1 MPWPSKKI
9 LKLHGFLLT
18 GLGGITCL
26 NSIVGFRFTKGP
38 FLFLGTNEVA
48 AVGFIEAYGLACLLG
63 VSLIIAATKSYH
75 RSWHFVAAV
84 IHLFLFIVNI
94 RFWHL
99 YEPLNLQPA
108 GLIATALHLCLVI
121 LEASCFFIEGRNEL
135 ASR

>member
-9 LKLHGFLLT
+9 LKFHGFLLV
-18 GLGGITCL
+18 GFGGVACL
-26 NSIVGFRFTKGP
+26 NSIVGSRFTKGP

-63 VSLIIAATKSYH
+63 ISLILAATKSYH
-75 RSWHFVAAV
+75 SSWHLIPTV

-108 GLIATALHLCLVI
+108 GLIATALHFCLII
-121 LEASCFFIEGRNEL
+121 LEASCFFLERRNEL
-135 ASR
+135 ATR